1 MIFLIGVIM
10 SFMCLVV
17 VSGPW
22 CTLFTHQH
30 GGGVPCPPTR
40 TRCLPTGLPLHWAGA
55 TPLACQL
62 GGAHVL
68 VGGLR
73 SLLEGVDLA
82 LATVF
87 ADPCT
92 GGALVWARLAC
103 AQLRLRYIEG
113 TEGRRGAVPL
123 LPCGLAPKWACIA

>member
-1 MIFLIGVIM
+1 M
-10 SFMCLVV
+10 SSRSDPLSAHCLAN
-17 VSGPW
+17 
-22 CTLFTHQH
+22 LE
-30 GGGVPCPPTR
+30 
-40 TRCLPTGLPLHWAGA
+40 GLMFWSAGFE
-55 TPLACQL
+55 
-62 GGAHVL
+62 
-68 VGGLR
+68 
-73 SLLEGVDLA
+73 EGVDLA
-82 LATVF
+82 LATAF